1 MSEKSRN
8 QIEFELL
15 LKYGY
20 RPDQLI
26 PRANGSGFDC
36 SLDDISAAIALV
48 QNPYHLEITDKMKES
63 IRQLVTSGDKP
74 HTLLIFSS
82 GNVSLD
88 FERVDNDMEEI
99 MWVELL
105 GPK

>member
-1 MSEKSRN
+1 MNEKSEN

-26 PRANGSGFDC
+26 PKADGNGFRC
-36 SLDDISAAIALV
+36 SLDDLPAAVALV
-48 QNPYHLEITDKMKES
+48 QNPYNLEITDKLKES
-63 IRQLVTSGDKP
+63 IRQWITSGHKP
-74 HTLLIFSS
+74 HTLVIFSS
-82 GNVSLD
+82 GAVSLD
-88 FERVDNDMEEI
+88 FERVDSDREEI
-99 MWVELL
+99 MFAELL